1 MYITTKHIS
10 RRFEWVELDEIN
22 ERQSESREPKGGRG
36 IVPPHSDCSDSEFDH
51 TTIKNSGLETV
62 SLDRDESAA
71 TAGFQKTEER
81 LQSVDNIKATS
92 YTAETET
99 ASNINIAKQDN
110 SSTNSHSSTVAV
122 TKVGTMAKKKQ
133 VDKIERMRLKKQ
145 QQKARRKEKKAA
157 REQAASAATK
167 K

>member
-1 MYITTKHIS
+1 MARA
-10 RRFEWVELDEIN
+10 RRN
-22 ERQSESREPKGGRG
+22 QREAIRKQRAKRRKKNCSS
-36 IVPPHSDCSDSEFDH
+36 SDCSDSEFDH
-51 TTIKNSGLETV
+51 TTNNNSGLDV
-62 SLDRDESAA
+62 SLGDRDESAA
-71 TAGFQKTEER
+71 TAGCQKTEER
-81 LQSVDNIKATS
+81 LQSVDNIKATLYS
-92 YTAETET
+92 TAETET

-122 TKVGTMAKKKQ
+122 TKVGTIAKKKP

-145 QQKARRKEKKAA
+145 QQKARRKEKKEA

>member
-1 MYITTKHIS
+1 MGRA
-10 RRFEWVELDEIN
+10 RRN
-22 ERQSESREPKGGRG
+22 QREAIRKQRAKRRKRNC
-36 IVPPHSDCSDSEFDH
+36 SSSSDSSDREFDH
-51 TTIKNSGLETV
+51 TTINNSGLDV

-81 LQSVDNIKATS
+81 LQSVDNIKATLYS
-92 YTAETET
+92 TAETET

-122 TKVGTMAKKKQ
+122 TKVGTIAKKKP

>member
-1 MYITTKHIS
+1 MGRA
-10 RRFEWVELDEIN
+10 RRN
-22 ERQSESREPKGGRG
+22 QREAIRKQRAKRRKKNCSS
-36 IVPPHSDCSDSEFDH
+36 SDCSDSEFDH
-51 TTIKNSGLETV
+51 TTINNSGLDV

-92 YTAETET
+92 YAAETEAET

-110 SSTNSHSSTVAV
+110 SSNNSPSSTVAV
-122 TKVGTMAKKKQ
+122 TKVGTIAKKKP

-157 REQAASAATK
+157 REQASTAAAAK

>member
-1 MYITTKHIS
+1 MGRA
-10 RRFEWVELDEIN
+10 RRN
-22 ERQSESREPKGGRG
+22 QREAIRKQRAKRRKRNCSSS
-36 IVPPHSDCSDSEFDH
+36 SDSSDSEFDH
-51 TTIKNSGLETV
+51 TTNNNSGLDV
-62 SLDRDESAA
+62 SLGDRDESAA
-71 TAGFQKTEER
+71 TAGCQKTEER
-81 LQSVDNIKATS
+81 LQSVDNIKATLYS
-92 YTAETET
+92 TAETET

-122 TKVGTMAKKKQ
+122 TKVGTIAKKKP

>member
-1 MYITTKHIS
+1 MGRA
-10 RRFEWVELDEIN
+10 RRN
-22 ERQSESREPKGGRG
+22 QREAIRKQRAKRRKRNCSSS
-36 IVPPHSDCSDSEFDH
+36 SDSSDSEFDH
-51 TTIKNSGLETV
+51 TTINNSGLDV

-81 LQSVDNIKATS
+81 LQSVDNIKATLYS
-92 YTAETET
+92 TAETET

-122 TKVGTMAKKKQ
+122 TKVGTIAKKKP

>member
-1 MYITTKHIS
+1 MGRA
-10 RRFEWVELDEIN
+10 RRN
-22 ERQSESREPKGGRG
+22 QREAIRKQRAKRRKRNCSPS
-36 IVPPHSDCSDSEFDH
+36 SDSSDSEFDH
-51 TTIKNSGLETV
+51 TTINNSGLDV

-81 LQSVDNIKATS
+81 LQSVDNIKATLYS
-92 YTAETET
+92 TAETET

-122 TKVGTMAKKKQ
+122 TKVGTIAKKKP

>member
-1 MYITTKHIS
+1 MGRA
-10 RRFEWVELDEIN
+10 RRN
-22 ERQSESREPKGGRG
+22 QREAIRKQRAKRRKKNCSS
-36 IVPPHSDCSDSEFDH
+36 SDCSDSEFDH
-51 TTIKNSGLETV
+51 TTINNSGLDV

-71 TAGFQKTEER
+71 TDGFQKTEER

-92 YTAETET
+92 HTAETET

-122 TKVGTMAKKKQ
+122 TKVGTIAKKKP

-157 REQAASAATK
+157 REQASTAAAAK